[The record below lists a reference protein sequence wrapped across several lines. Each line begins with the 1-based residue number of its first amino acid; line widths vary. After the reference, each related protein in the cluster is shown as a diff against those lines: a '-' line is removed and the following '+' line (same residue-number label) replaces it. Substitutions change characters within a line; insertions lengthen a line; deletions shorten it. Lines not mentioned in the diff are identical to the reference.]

1 MITQYEREILSLRE
15 DLVSIQAR
23 KDAAEK
29 QFEEVMGSLQES
41 TAVFRDE
48 LDQVNNLLFSLFL
61 IVFS

>member
-1 MITQYEREILSLRE
+1 LITQYEREILSLRE